1 VARGNIIDEADAL
14 DADPPDIGPPDGEP
28 VDVPVAVAG
37 VGDVAM
43 VAGAPQAAMAN
54 EKTMND
60 DDNDFMGNP

>member
-1 VARGNIIDEADAL
+1 MTVARGNIIDEVDAL
-14 DADPPDIGPPDGEP
+14 DADPTDIGPPDVEP
-28 VDVPVAVAG
+28 VDVAVAG
-37 VGDVAM
+37 VGDVAI